1 MEQINY
7 EKMIPTQPEQDVVA
21 YAYKMGAFKRS
32 YLIYKADREY
42 VPLEDRWTPVVSVV
56 CSECGREFHTRKID
70 AGGCSRAGLSAP
82 FGWWNDLTG
91 ESVISGSETTCPYC
105 EQDAET
111 IHVGNIG
118 HHYGEIIDDVWVSVL
133 SRLPVAGVQDRLVLT
148 DWCIRRCVNKQG
160 HTRHEVWPY
169 TAWVVEEKKVVRLMG
184 YIKCITSISLL
195 GEWKQRKTFV
205 DVYGSAHLLMPW
217 DKKLL
222 EGTTAENSK
231 LNLYLD
237 AGGQRPVG
245 YLALWRK
252 RPAVENLL
260 MQGCGRL
267 VAGWI
272 DKETESYAYRG
283 GIPKLE
289 EVNWKEKRPAQML
302 GLDKAELKRLRQEC
316 WDADRLERY
325 KLGRDNGGAQSAEDE
340 KLLQTVQLLEL
351 REISGAVPGAEF
363 WRTLR
368 YLKKHRGT
376 WHFLRDYWNMAGRL
390 GWDLTDSLVRW
401 PRDLNVAHG
410 RAMREQRH
418 KKDQL
423 LAAGFRQRAA
433 ELDRLSF
440 ELDGLLIRP
449 CRDQTELVSEGKIL
463 HHCVG
468 SYAEDHAEGRTAI
481 LFIRRSDAP
490 NKPYFTLELAEKT
503 LTVRQNRG
511 LRNCDP
517 PEEVEKFVEQW
528 LAWARAGA
536 PLGRNKKPPQA
547 EQASRKIKQEKGAA

>member
-7 EKMIPTQPEQDVVA
+7 EKLIPTQPEQDVVA
-21 YAYKMGAFKRS
+21 YAYQMGAFKHG
-32 YLIYKADREY
+32 YLIYKADLAY
-42 VPLEDRWTPVVSVV
+42 VPLEDRWEQVVSVV
-56 CSECGREFHTRKID
+56 CSECGREFHARKID

-82 FGWWNDLTG
+82 FGWWNEATG
-91 ESVISGSETTCPYC
+91 EAVISGSETTCPYC

-118 HHYGEIIDDVWVSVL
+118 HHYGEIIDDVWVSIL
-133 SRLPVAGVQDRLVLT
+133 SRLLVAGKQDRLVLT

-184 YIKCITSISLL
+184 YAKCMASISLL
-195 GEWKQRKTFV
+195 GRWAQRKTFA
-205 DVYGSAHLLMPW
+205 DVYGNAHLLMPW

-231 LNLYLD
+231 LDLYWD
-237 AGGQRPVG
+237 AGGRRLVG

-252 RPAVENLL
+252 HPAVENLL

-267 VAGWI
+267 VAEWI
-272 DKETESYAYRG
+272 DKETGSHAYRG
-283 GIPKLE
+283 SIPKLE
-289 EVNWKEKRPAQML
+289 KVDWKEKRPARML
-302 GLDKAELKRLRQEC
+302 GLDKAELKRLRQEG
-316 WDADRLERY
+316 WDADRLARY
-325 KLGRDNGGAQSAEDE
+325 KVGRDNGGAPSAEDE
-340 KLLQTVQLLEL
+340 KLLQIVLPHEL
-351 REISGAVPGAEF
+351 REISGAVSGTEF

-368 YLKKHRGT
+368 YLKKHRGA
-376 WHFLRDYWNMAGRL
+376 WYILRDFWKMAGQL

-401 PRDLNVAHG
+401 PRDLKAAHD
-410 RAMREQRH
+410 RAMREQENR
-418 KKDQL
+418 KDEL
-423 LAAGFRQRAA
+423 LAAGFQRRAA

-449 CRDQTELVSEGKIL
+449 CRDQKELIAEGKAL

-468 SYAEDHAEGRTAI
+468 SYAKDHAEGGTAI
-481 LFIRRSDAP
+481 LFVRRAKEPD
-490 NKPYFTLELAEKT
+490 KPYFTLELDEKE
-503 LTVRQNRG
+503 LAVRQNRG

-517 PEEVEKFVEQW
+517 PEEVKAFVSEW

-536 PLGRNKKPPQA
+536 PKVQKTKRKK
-547 EQASRKIKQEKGAA
+547 EAA

>member
-7 EKMIPTQPEQDVVA
+7 EKLIPTQPEQDVVG
-21 YAYKMGAFKRS
+21 YAYQAGAFKRG

-42 VPLEDRWTPVVSVV
+42 VPLEDRWRQVVHVV
-56 CSECGREFHTRKID
+56 CSECEREFHAMKIE
-70 AGGCSRAGLSAP
+70 AGGCGRAGLSAS
-82 FGWWNDLTG
+82 FGWWNEATG
-91 ESVISGSETTCPYC
+91 ESVISGSETVCPYC
-105 EQDAET
+105 GQDAET

-118 HHYGEIIDDVWVSVL
+118 RCGEIVDGVWVSIL
-133 SRLPVAGVQDRLVLT
+133 SRLPVAGRQDRLVLT
-148 DWCIRRCVNKQG
+148 DWCVRRCVNKQG
-160 HTRHEVWPY
+160 HTRHEIWPY
-169 TAWVVEEKKVVRLMG
+169 TAWVVEEQKIVRLMG
-184 YIKCITSISLL
+184 YTKYMTTISLL
-195 GEWKQRKTFV
+195 GEWNQRKTFV
-205 DVYGSAHLLMPW
+205 DVYESAHLLMPW

-231 LNLYLD
+231 LNLYWD
-237 AGGQRPVG
+237 AGGRRLVG

-272 DKETESYAYRG
+272 KAEAESYAYRG
-283 GIPKLE
+283 SIPKLE
-289 EVNWKEKRPAQML
+289 KVNWKEKRPAQML
-302 GLDKAELKRLRQEC
+302 GLDKAGLKRLRQEG

-325 KLGRDNGGAQSAEDE
+325 KVGRDNGGAQSAEDE
-340 KLLQTVQLLEL
+340 KLLQAVQLHDL
-351 REISGAVPGAEF
+351 REISGAVPGPEF

-368 YLKKHRGT
+368 YLKKHRGS
-376 WHFLRDYWNMAGRL
+376 WYILRDYWKMAGRL
-390 GWDLTDSLVRW
+390 DWDLTDSLVRW
-401 PRDLNVAHG
+401 PRDLNVAHD

-423 LAAGFRQRAA
+423 LAAGFQQRAA

-449 CRDQTELVSEGKIL
+449 CQDQTELVLEGKIL

-468 SYAEDHAEGRTAI
+468 SYAKDHAEGRTAI
-481 LFIRRSDAP
+481 LFIRRAEKP
-490 NKPYFTLELAEKT
+490 NKPYFTLELAEKE

-511 LRNCDP
+511 LRNCNP
-517 PEEVEKFVEQW
+517 PEEIKAFVSEW

-536 PLGRNKKPPQA
+536 PKVRNGKAHCEERPRRKA
-547 EQASRKIKQEKGAA
+547 EQKTEAA